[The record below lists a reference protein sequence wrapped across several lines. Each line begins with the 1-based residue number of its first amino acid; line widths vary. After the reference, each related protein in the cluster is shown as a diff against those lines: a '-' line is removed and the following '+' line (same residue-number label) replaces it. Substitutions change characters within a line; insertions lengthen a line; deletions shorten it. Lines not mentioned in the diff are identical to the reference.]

1 MPLFVGEFALAV
13 EFLRSIGNH
22 HFGAVDGVHI
32 QENEALAQMILGA
45 GAAMR
50 INSSAHD
57 RHRLP
62 FPPYGRDAQSMAFLN
77 TPGIE

>member
-1 MPLFVGEFALAV
+1 
-13 EFLRSIGNH
+13 
-22 HFGAVDGVHI
+22 VHL